1 MAQRF
6 KIPAIPKGEEAR
18 YGLNLYEPYLAWGG
32 MLPITGKKGQQEGL
46 LVKPLDPL
54 LIQKGGIQA
63 FIVYNKLLFDETVQ
77 SALIKMSQ
85 EITGREWKMKPVS
98 DSPGDIAISEFVENT
113 LGDLW

>member
-63 FIVYNKLLFDETVQ
+63 FIVYNKLLFDEYNIIFNF
-77 SALIKMSQ
+77 AICCF
-85 EITGREWKMKPVS
+85 TGIR
-98 DSPGDIAISEFVENT
+98 
-113 LGDLW
+113 

>member
-1 MAQRF
+1 MD
-6 KIPAIPKGEEAR
+6 K
-18 YGLNLYEPYLAWGG
+18 
-32 MLPITGKKGQQEGL
+32 QEGL

-85 EITGREWKMKPVS
+85 EITGREWKIKPAS
-98 DSPGDIAISEFVENT
+98 DSPGDVAIQRIC
-113 LGDLW
+113 